1 MIKLSNITDKLQPTL
16 SPLIFDKNQ
25 KMLPSVK
32 DFILKYYSGLLPLNT
47 IIEMNMIGSLTG
59 NQYGD
64 ESDIDINVKIPEKL
78 MNQQLNRKRHEYNG
92 RLLPGTKYKVSFMLQ
107 AYSGNSTYGDSAF
120 GVYDILSDRWVA
132 PPTFETMNP
141 EDRFKSEFLIAKM
154 QRAYFLR
161 LTADYLKAV
170 ADFKHGKFSEIEGEY
185 LKKRKLNEINSRYND
200 LEQYVKNLDKER
212 KIAYDVA
219 WGIPRNAY
227 QNITFK
233 FVQHTPFEET
243 FEQVKEIK

>member
-1 MIKLSNITDKLQPTL
+1 MIKLSNITDALKPGL
-16 SPLIFDKNQ
+16 SPLIFDSTQ
-25 KMLPSVK
+25 RMLPHVK
-32 DFILKYYSGLLPLNT
+32 DFILEYYSGLLSLNT
-47 IIEMNMIGSLTG
+47 VIEMSMIGSLTG

-78 MNQQLNRKRHEYNG
+78 MSQQLNRKRHEYNG

-107 AYSGNSTYGDSAF
+107 AYSGNSSYGDSAY
-120 GVYDILSDRWVA
+120 GVYDILNDKWLA
-132 PPTFETMNP
+132 PPTFETRDP
-141 EDRFKSEFLIAKM
+141 AEKFKAEFVVAKA

-170 ADFKHGKFSEIEGEY
+170 SDFKHGKFSQIEGQY
-185 LKKRKLNEINSRYND
+185 LKKRKLNELNARYNE
-200 LEQYVKNLDKER
+200 LEAYVKNLDRER
-212 KIAYDVA
+212 KVAYDIA
-219 WGIPRNAY
+219 WGVPRNTY